1 MIHSQW
7 YIFVATITMIVV
19 GSVWCARIDAN
30 IEMVHCRS
38 EKSISVMWFR
48 MDCLLTLVSFFEQIF
63 EDYVVKTREWFL
75 LTYKAEYLHISAHKR
90 EISGSEVELSLA
102 DVLEKRLM
110 DPDGGKKLKDVDKKM
125 SMRNNQPEADRVS
138 KDDILTNMQLAL
150 DGYLKG
156 KKLEEIEFVNESET
170 GALQRFEQYRD
181 NVLDDQVKQL
191 EIGNSIYEHA
201 FWTLYHEDSPKI
213 VNETIKKTC
222 FAMTVT
228 LALTYYILGARLIT
242 SPTIYYGS
250 W

>member
-1 MIHSQW
+1 M
-7 YIFVATITMIVV
+7 
-19 GSVWCARIDAN
+19 
-30 IEMVHCRS
+30 
-38 EKSISVMWFR
+38 K
-48 MDCLLTLVSFFEQIF
+48 
-63 EDYVVKTREWFL
+63 
-75 LTYKAEYLHISAHKR
+75 
-90 EISGSEVELSLA
+90 
-102 DVLEKRLM
+102 
-110 DPDGGKKLKDVDKKM
+110 
-125 SMRNNQPEADRVS
+125 
-138 KDDILTNMQLAL
+138 LAL

-156 KKLEEIEFVNESET
+156 KKLEEIEFLNESET

-181 NVLDDQVKQL
+181 NELDDQVKQL

-228 LALTYYILGARLIT
+228 LALIYYIMGARFVT